1 MMPLLELRD
10 VTVRYHGRLVLDV
23 PAFEVHPGERLAVMG
38 PNGSGKSTLLRV
50 LALLERPGS
59 GVVRMGGQVPSGRNV
74 LSLRRRM
81 ATVFQ
86 APLLCDASVR
96 RNVEL
101 GLRFRG
107 LPPRERDRR
116 AQVWLDRLGIAAVA
130 ERSSA
135 RLSGGEAQRTSLAR
149 AFVIEPEVL
158 FLDEAF
164 AALDPPT
171 REALLLDIERIL
183 RDSGTTTVFVTHER
197 SEALTMGDRLAI
209 MMEGRIVQL
218 DRPARVFRA
227 PVSEAVARLV
237 GIENLLPGRVRSAS
251 GNVCEIEVAG
261 RSFRVSGVG
270 RVGDRGLVCF
280 RGEDL
285 LLSRTGR
292 PRPLAEDTNVLAG
305 VVRRIAP
312 SGGGLRV
319 FVDAGA
325 ELQALLTPAAF
336 ESLGLSEG
344 ISLELSLRTAASHF
358 IVTDRSEGGLTA
370 SGAA

>member
-1 MMPLLELRD
+1 MTPQLELRQ
-10 VTVRYHGRLVLDV
+10 VTMRYHGRSVLDL
-23 PAFEVHPGERLAVMG
+23 PDFEVRAGERLVIMG
-38 PNGSGKSTLLRV
+38 PNGSGKSTLLRI
-50 LALLERPGS
+50 LALLERPSS
-59 GVVRMGGQVPSGRNV
+59 GVVRIGGQVPSGRNL

-86 APLLCDASVR
+86 APLLCDATVR

-107 LPPRERDRR
+107 LPWGERQRR
-116 AQVWLDRLGIAAVA
+116 VQLWLDRLGIAALA
-130 ERSSA
+130 ERTTG

-149 AFVIEPEVL
+149 ALVIEPEVL

-171 REALLLDIERIL
+171 REGLLLDIQQIL

-209 MMEGRIVQL
+209 MMDGRIVQL

-227 PVSEAVARLV
+227 PINEAVARLV
-237 GIENLLPGRVRSAS
+237 GIENRLPGRVRSGTGS
-251 GNVCEIEVAG
+251 VCEVEVGG
-261 RSFRVSGVG
+261 RSLWVSGVG
-270 RVGDRGLVCF
+270 RPGDRGFVCF

-285 LLSRTGR
+285 LLSRAGR
-292 PRPLAEDTNVLAG
+292 PRPMVEETNLLLG

-319 FVDAGA
+319 FIDAGVG
-325 ELQALLTPAAF
+325 LQALVTPAAF

-344 ISLELSLRTAASHF
+344 MSLELNLRTSASHF
-358 IVTDRSEGGLTA
+358 IVTDRAGGSQA
-370 SGAA
+370 AGAA

>member
-1 MMPLLELRD
+1 MTSLLELRE
-10 VTVRYHGRLVLDV
+10 VTVRYHGRAVLDL
-23 PAFEVHPGERLAVMG
+23 PALDVRAGERLAIMG

-50 LALLERPGS
+50 LALLERPSS
-59 GVVRMGGQVPSGRNV
+59 GVVRMGGQVPSGRKI

-86 APLLCDASVR
+86 APLLCDATVR

-107 LPPRERDRR
+107 LPRTERDRR
-116 AQVWLDRLGIAAVA
+116 VRIWLDRLGIGAMA
-130 ERSSA
+130 ERLTA

-149 AFVIEPEVL
+149 ALVIEPEVL

-171 REALLLDIERIL
+171 REGLLLDIQRIL

-197 SEALTMGDRLAI
+197 SEALAMGDRLAI
-209 MMEGRIVQL
+209 MMDGRIVQL
-218 DRPARVFRA
+218 DRPARVFRT
-227 PVSEAVARLV
+227 PISEPVARLV
-237 GIENLLPGRVRSAS
+237 GIENLLPGRVRS
-251 GNVCEIEVAG
+251 GVGGVCEVEVGG
-261 RSFRVSGVG
+261 RSLWVSGVA

-285 LLSRTGR
+285 LLSRPGR
-292 PRPLAEDTNVLAG
+292 PRPMVEETNLLIG

-319 FVDAGA
+319 FVDVGV
-325 ELQALLTPAAF
+325 ELQAVLTPAAF

-344 ISLELSLRTAASHF
+344 MTLELSLRTAASHF
-358 IVTDRSEGGLTA
+358 IVTERAEENQVA

>member
-1 MMPLLELRD
+1 MTTLLELRE
-10 VTVRYHGRLVLDV
+10 VTVRYHGRSVLDL
-23 PAFEVHPGERLAVMG
+23 PAFEVRPGERLAVMG

-59 GVVRMGGQVPSGRNV
+59 GVVRMGGRVPSGRNV

-107 LPPRERDRR
+107 LPRTERDRKV
-116 AQVWLDRLGIAAVA
+116 QLWLDRLGIGAVA
-130 ERSSA
+130 ERSTG

-171 REALLLDIERIL
+171 REALLLDIDRIL

-285 LLSRTGR
+285 LLSRAGR
-292 PRPLAEDTNVLAG
+292 LRPMMEETNLLTG
-305 VVRRIAP
+305 VVQRIVP

-319 FVDAGA
+319 FVDAGV

-336 ESLGLSEG
+336 ESLGLGEG
-344 ISLELSLRTAASHF
+344 VSLEVSLRPAASHF
-358 IVTDRSEGGLTA
+358 IVTHPAEGALVA

>member
-1 MMPLLELRD
+1 MTAVLELRNA
-10 VTVRYHGRLVLDV
+10 VVPYHGRTALDV
-23 PAFEVHPGERLAVMG
+23 PDLAVMRGERLAIMG

-50 LALLERPGS
+50 LALLEQPAAGS
-59 GVVRMGGQVPSGRNV
+59 LRIAGQTPSGRTR
-74 LSLRRRM
+74 LALRRRM
-81 ATVFQ
+81 ASVFQ
-86 APLLCDASVR
+86 APLLCDTTVR
-96 RNVEL
+96 KNVEL

-107 LPPRERDRR
+107 FPRRERQQRV
-116 AQVWLDRLGIAAVA
+116 QTWLERLGISGVA
-130 ERSSA
+130 ERSA
-135 RLSGGEAQRTSLAR
+135 RTLSGGEAQRTSLAR

-171 REALLLDIERIL
+171 REGLLLDIQRIL

-209 MMEGRIVQL
+209 MMEGRVVQL

-227 PVSEAVARLV
+227 PISEAVARLV
-237 GIENLLPGRVRSAS
+237 GIENLLPGRVRS
-251 GNVCEIEVAG
+251 GIGGVCEVEVAG
-261 RSFRVSGVG
+261 RSLWVSGVG
-270 RVGDRGLVCF
+270 RVGDRGVVCF

-285 LLSRTGR
+285 LLSRAGR
-292 PRPLAEDTNVLAG
+292 PRPMVEEANLLIG

-319 FVDAGA
+319 FVDAGV
-325 ELQALLTPAAF
+325 ELQAVLTPAAF
-336 ESLGLSEG
+336 ESLGLREG
-344 ISLELSLRTAASHF
+344 MSLDLSLRRASSHF
-358 IVTDRSEGGLTA
+358 IVTGRAEEGHAA

>member
-1 MMPLLELRD
+1 MTALLELRG
-10 VTVRYHGRLVLDV
+10 VSVRYQGRTVLDV
-23 PAFEVHPGERLAVMG
+23 PELEVRAGERLAIMG

-50 LALLERPGS
+50 LALLERPSS
-59 GVVRMGGQVPSGRNV
+59 GVVRMGGEVPSGRS
-74 LSLRRRM
+74 LLGLRRRM

-86 APLLCDASVR
+86 APLLCDATVR

-107 LPPRERDRR
+107 LSRSERERRV
-116 AQVWLDRLGIAAVA
+116 QLWLDRLGIAAVE
-130 ERSSA
+130 ERTTR

-149 AFVIEPEVL
+149 ALVIEPDVL

-171 REALLLDIERIL
+171 REGLLLDIQRII
-183 RDSGTTTVFVTHER
+183 RESQRTTVFVTHER

-209 MMEGRIVQL
+209 MMNGRIVQL

-227 PVSEAVARLV
+227 PISEAVARLV
-237 GIENLLPGRVRSAS
+237 GIENRLPGRVRS
-251 GNVCEIEVAG
+251 GMGGVCEVEVGG
-261 RSFRVSGVG
+261 RSWWVSGVG
-270 RVGDRGLVCF
+270 RAGDRGLVCF

-285 LLSRTGR
+285 LLSRAGR
-292 PRPLAEDTNVLAG
+292 PRPMVEETNLLIG

-319 FVDAGA
+319 FVEAGV
-325 ELQALLTPAAF
+325 ELQALVTPAAF
-336 ESLGLSEG
+336 EGLGLSEG
-344 ISLELSLRTAASHF
+344 MTLELSLRTAASHF
-358 IVTDRSEGGLTA
+358 IVTDRARGSQAA